1 MIATHSPMLIAL
13 PDATILLTA
22 DGRLRPTAWSELDH
36 VRVTRAFLADPA
48 AHLRRLIDD

>member
-1 MIATHSPMLIAL
+1 LRATEWNDL
-13 PDATILLTA
+13 
-22 DGRLRPTAWSELDH
+22 EH